1 MKNLI
6 PIIVLT
12 LKNSIREKTITNRL
26 KLLKL
31 NYKIIYGVDG
41 RNKEERIYLNKRY
54 NKFKS
59 ELSAQREL
67 SYEDIACSYGHLK
80 IYQYIVKK
88 KIETAIIMEDDC
100 FPSKYFH
107 NWLLI
112 DKNFLKKYDIIQFT
126 APRGFI
132 YKKPINLFNNQ
143 FSLHKA
149 KTKLPTTTCYQIN
162 IKACKY
168 ILKISNKKVCGV
180 ADWPINF
187 LDLKIKQFF
196 VLPIIASVHYNHI
209 KSSFNK
215 LLQLQILKRLKIK
228 KFIPLYNIFVGFYYL
243 LHFPYFLKFFNN
255 YKYYQEE
262 FLRVYITMFQNFF
275 SRTFIDLEKISLNQN
290 LYITDLHNNVK
301 KLKENSQILS

>member
-12 LKNSIREKTITNRL
+12 LKNSIREKKITNRL

-41 RNKEERIYLNKRY
+41 RNKKEKIYLDSRY

-59 ELSAQREL
+59 ELSTQREL

-100 FPSKYFH
+100 FPSKYFR

-112 DKNFLKKYDIIQFT
+112 DKILLRKYDIIQFT

-132 YKKPINLFNNQ
+132 YKKNTTLLNNQ
-143 FSLHKA
+143 FNLHQA
-149 KTKLPTTTCYQIN
+149 RTKLPTTSCYQIN

-196 VLPIIASVHYNHI
+196 VLPIIASVRYDHI
-209 KSSFNK
+209 KSSLNK
-215 LLQLQILKRLKIK
+215 SLQLQILRRLNIK
-228 KFIPLYNIFVGFYYL
+228 KYIPLYNIIVGFYYL
-243 LHFPYFLKFFNN
+243 FHFPYFLRFFNN

-262 FLRVYITMFQNFF
+262 FLRVYITMFKNFF
-275 SRTFIDLEKISLNQN
+275 FKNFINLEKIYFNEN
-290 LYITDLHNNVK
+290 LYFPDLRNNVK
-301 KLKENSQILS
+301 KLKKNSEILR